1 MSATL
6 QTEKGTITYSDDFI
20 ARLVGITA
28 TECYGVVGMS
38 AQKATDG
45 IMELLKGENLKK
57 GVKIFTDESH
67 ELTIQLFII
76 VEYGISIAAAA
87 ASLIETVKYTLES
100 TTGLSVKEVDVMVNG
115 VRI

>member
-6 QTEKGTITYSDDFI
+6 QTEKGMIVYSDDFI

-57 GVKIFTDESH
+57 GVKVFTDESN
-67 ELTIQLFII
+67 ELTIQVFII
-76 VEYGISIAAAA
+76 VEYGI
-87 ASLIETVKYTLES
+87 
-100 TTGLSVKEVDVMVNG
+100 
-115 VRI
+115 